1 MDKEVNPTVHFPIQI
16 VGLQLIMKTTDLITV
31 IVCTYVS
38 VYLYARMYI
47 PL

>member
-1 MDKEVNPTVHFPIQI
+1 MVHLPIQI